1 MIMEQLVLYIEWANF
16 SCGATFFFYRAS
28 VIISYANIAEN

>member
-1 MIMEQLVLYIEWANF
+1 MIMEQLVLYIELAKF
-16 SCGATFFFYRAS
+16 SCGASVFFYRAS